1 MECVHFHIASHCF
14 CFISSLNSKN
24 CFFHST
30 ALHCVLFGVF
40 HKTGVFTNPSCTIK
54 RRKRTKKK
62 NMESDSPRG
71 LFGTGSCL
79 SLLFFYYGSALLFLS
94 DANIGK
100 WINWKKYI
108 HLDKAFFSFAFSLT
122 GRVLENFWDKIGKPE
137 RVLLKLLCFLP
148 FFLSFFL
155 LPLLFFSTS
164 TFFFF

>member
-1 MECVHFHIASHCF
+1 LRPFWCVSQDRGFSQTHPAP
-14 CFISSLNSKN
+14 LREEKE
-24 CFFHST
+24 
-30 ALHCVLFGVF
+30 
-40 HKTGVFTNPSCTIK
+40 P
-54 RRKRTKKK
+54 KKK

-122 GRVLENFWDKIGKPE
+122 GRVLEKFRDKIGKPE

-164 TFFFF
+164 TFFFLTKT